1 VALLQKSFQVLMDAT
16 VAFIS
21 TLFIIFFNL
30 SRSGIHIFLHNL
42 NSQNKIDCHF
52 ESDGTWKVL
61 WEGK

>member
-1 VALLQKSFQVLMDAT
+1 MDAT